1 VVFQEWVV
9 SAIDIEETV
18 WFRLLNEWRRR
29 GRRGLTLP
37 FLVGAV
43 LREQGSPT
51 GTKSDI
57 WALLNEIE
65 SQDDDQRIVLFGWCA
80 DLRTPLLHM
89 EFAEHRM
96 YLDLFEPADEFFV
109 VEKSL
114 GTYLQLPGHNKAN
127 LLEVLVE
134 YAAQPVNEGRYSL
147 KRVAEEWSYVPF
159 DQGDLRLIDDALQ
172 SG

>member
-1 VVFQEWVV
+1 MVTAV
-9 SAIDIEETV
+9 DIEEAV
-18 WFRLLNEWRRR
+18 WFKLLNEWRRR

-43 LREQGSPT
+43 LREQGRST
-51 GTKSDI
+51 GNKSDI

-89 EFAEHRM
+89 EYAEHRM
-96 YLDLFEPADEFFV
+96 YLDLFETADEFFV

-114 GTYLQLPGHNKAN
+114 GTYLQLPDHNKAN

-134 YAAQPVNEGRYSL
+134 HAEQPVNKGRYSL
-147 KRVAEEWSYVPF
+147 KHIAEEWKFVPF
-159 DQGDLRLIDDALQ
+159 DQEDLRLIDDALQ
-172 SG
+172 SD

>member
-1 VVFQEWVV
+1 M
-9 SAIDIEETV
+9 SSIDIEEAV

-43 LREQGSPT
+43 LREQGSSI
-51 GTKSDI
+51 GIKSDI
-57 WALLNEIE
+57 WASLNEIE

-80 DLRTPLLHM
+80 DHRTPFLHM
-89 EFAEHRM
+89 EYAEHRM

-114 GTYLQLPGHNKAN
+114 GTNLQLTDHDKAG
-127 LLEVLVE
+127 LLDVVVE
-134 YAAQPVNEGRYSL
+134 NAIQTVNEGRYSL
-147 KRVAEEWSYVPF
+147 KHVADEWKYVPF
-159 DQGDLRLIDDALQ
+159 DQGDLRLIDNALL